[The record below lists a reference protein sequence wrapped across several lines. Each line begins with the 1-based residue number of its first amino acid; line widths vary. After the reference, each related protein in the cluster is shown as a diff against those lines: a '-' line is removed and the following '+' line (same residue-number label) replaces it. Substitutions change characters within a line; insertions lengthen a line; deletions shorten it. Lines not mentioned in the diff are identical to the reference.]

1 MDTKYFRAAALS
13 LGGELSSAPTLS
25 AVGEH
30 EIAKYIV
37 QCAKAFGVP
46 VVERSE
52 LCDAVS
58 DLELDEAI
66 PAELYEIAA
75 AVLIE
80 VGAVV
85 PKAKNT
91 A

>member
-1 MDTKYFRAAALS
+1 MDIRYFRAAALS
-13 LGGELSSAPTLS
+13 LAEESSSAPTLS

-37 QCAKAFGVP
+37 QCAKAYGVP
-46 VVERSE
+46 VIEKQE

-58 DLELDEAI
+58 DLDLDEAI

-75 AVLIE
+75 SVLME
-80 VGAVV
+80 VGALV
-85 PKAKNT
+85 PKSKDT
-91 A
+91 P